1 MEIRFMRLF
10 PRVAAFAL
18 ALVLAPLLV
27 GTAFAQK
34 APVYTGWFGNVAVGG
49 YDSVAY
55 FTQGKP
61 VKGDARFRTTWR
73 GAEFR
78 FASAA
83 HLKQFR
89 ADPARYAPQYGGY
102 CAWAVAHGYT
112 ASGDPTVWKVVNGK
126 LYLNYNAQVGRDW
139 AKDIPRYIAA
149 GDRNWPD
156 VLAK

>member
-1 MEIRFMRLF
+1 MRMLGT
-10 PRVAAFAL
+10 VAALSL
-18 ALVLAPLLV
+18 ALVFTTTIV
-27 GTAFAQK
+27 GAAAAQQ

-49 YDSVAY
+49 YDPVAY
-55 FTQGKP
+55 FTQGRP
-61 VKGDARFRTTWR
+61 TKGDARHSAKWN

-83 HLKQFR
+83 NLAAFR

-112 ASGDPTVWKVVNGK
+112 ASGDPRVWKVVGGK
-126 LYLNYNAQVGRDW
+126 LYLNYNTEVGRQWSQDT
-139 AKDIPRYIAA
+139 PRYIAA
-149 GDRNWPD
+149 ANRNWPG